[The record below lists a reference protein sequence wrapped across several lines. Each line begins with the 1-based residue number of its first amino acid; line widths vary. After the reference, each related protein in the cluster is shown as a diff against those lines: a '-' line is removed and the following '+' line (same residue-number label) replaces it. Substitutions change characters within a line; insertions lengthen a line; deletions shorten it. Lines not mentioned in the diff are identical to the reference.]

1 MVNKRG
7 RNARKEG
14 GRGERRRCEEGEE
27 KHIKRSELGLTCE
40 EVNNG
45 GEEATHAARLDSSN

>member
-1 MVNKRG
+1 MQG
-7 RNARKEG
+7 RKEGG

-27 KHIKRSELGLTCE
+27 KHIKRRELGLTCE

>member
-1 MVNKRG
+1 MQG
-7 RNARKEG
+7 RREG